1 MTNFKDNYRKDL
13 KLGLSL
19 IRNKNF
25 GKAKVLVEK
34 LIEKNPKNKQ
44 LQMLYGD
51 CLIGMGELGLA
62 RNCFYDCLSEV
73 KLRAKCYS
81 KIAWTSEK
89 LGEFNQA
96 LIYYKKALQ
105 IQSKKFQHLEQ
116 YG

>member
-1 MTNFKDNYRKDL
+1 M
-13 KLGLSL
+13 
-19 IRNKNF
+19 
-25 GKAKVLVEK
+25 EK
-34 LIEKNPKNKQ
+34 LIEKNPENKQ

-73 KLRAKCYS
+73 KLRAVCYS

-89 LGEFNQA
+89 LEEFNQA

-105 IQSKKFQHLEQ
+105 INPKIRYS
-116 YG
+116 